1 MKVLITVGP
10 TAVPIDSVRVITNL
24 SSGKLGKLLFEELKN
39 RGARVDVWL
48 SEFVCWQGMKR
59 VDRFL
64 FYDDLRTMIEGCK
77 ESYDWILHC
86 AAVSDFGVIPFAAKL
101 SSNKDITLSLIRL
114 EKLWP
119 KLLDKTSHL
128 VLFKLE
134 DTLSKSKIEAR
145 QLLNEDSRVKI
156 VIANAGLRNNYQSA
170 IITRGGEYGPFYS
183 REALAKELVSRVIEW
198 ED

>member
-39 RGARVDVWL
+39 RDAEVDLWL
-48 SEFVCWQGMKR
+48 SEFVCWQGTER

-64 FYDDLRTMIEGCK
+64 FYDDLRTMIESCK
-77 ESYDWILHC
+77 ENYDWVLHC
-86 AAVSDFGVIPFAAKL
+86 AAVSDFGVAPFAGKL
-101 SSNKDITLSLIRL
+101 NSDKEITLSLFGL

-119 KLLDKTSHL
+119 KLLNKTSRL

-134 DTLSKSKIEAR
+134 DTLSESKREAR
-145 QLLNEDSRVKI
+145 QLLNKDNRIRI
-156 VIANAGLRNNYQSA
+156 VIANTGLRSNYQSA
-170 IITRGGEYGPFYS
+170 IITRRGEYGPFYS